1 MPTRKSPLSTPKAP
15 ATETPAKR
23 RPGRPK
29 TLESWKPLN
38 ERMADYRQRNAEAGV
53 VELMVRVPLATVAQL
68 DEICASRK
76 SKRAIEV
83 ERLVG
88 REHARRVKAARS
100 ET

>member
-1 MPTRKSPLSTPKAP
+1 
-15 ATETPAKR
+15 
-23 RPGRPK
+23 
-29 TLESWKPLN
+29 
-38 ERMADYRQRNAEAGV
+38 MADYRQRNAEAGV

-88 REHARRVKAARS
+88 REHARHVKATRPG
-100 ET
+100 T